1 MQTDEGHSTRGD
13 WRELVAVVLLSVTAI
28 FTAWSGFQASKW
40 GGIMSI
46 SFGQASAARVEAS
59 RRDAA
64 ADQRQAIHVSLFAQW
79 LQAEGAGTVRVRD
92 FVASRFPEPL
102 DSAFRAWL
110 ATDPETNPD
119 APTSPFA
126 MPEYALP
133 ERAAAL
139 DADRRA
145 DERFAE
151 GLEANQRGDNYT
163 LLTVAYASVL
173 FFAGMSAKVRSPR
186 SQWVLVGVAVV
197 FFVAATTLVGTFPKI
212 L

>member
-1 MQTDEGHSTRGD
+1 
-13 WRELVAVVLLSVTAI
+13 
-28 FTAWSGFQASKW
+28 
-40 GGIMSI
+40 
-46 SFGQASAARVEAS
+46 
-59 RRDAA
+59 
-64 ADQRQAIHVSLFAQW
+64 
-79 LQAEGAGTVRVRD
+79 VRD
-92 FVASRFPEPL
+92 FVASNFPEPL

-110 ATDPETNPD
+110 ATDPDTNPD
-119 APTSPFA
+119 APSSPFA

-133 ERAAAL
+133 ERAQAL

-145 DERFAE
+145 DQRFAE

-186 SQWVLVGVAVV
+186 SQWVMVGVAVV
-197 FFVAATTLVGTFPKI
+197 FFLAATTLVGTFPKI